1 MGTVALCILRHE
13 KLLNKW
19 DEFLAQSP
27 HEWGEIGH
35 ALVEPPELILCQ
47 TLGLTRTWPVDEP
60 VAAKHVRGLVGSL
73 CRKVPR
79 VGSKKSLAR
88 WRGFG
93 GGGPEARGGI
103 LHGKFLLSDTVDDFR
118 TWFEKSFIAMTCD
131 DGGFSRK
138 VESGGN
144 NFAS

>member
-1 MGTVALCILRHE
+1 MVSLCILRHE

-27 HEWGEIGH
+27 RRWGEVGH
-35 ALVEPPELILCQ
+35 VLVEPPELIRCQ
-47 TLGLTRTWPVDEP
+47 AMGLTTTWPVDEP

-79 VGSKKSLAR
+79 ASAKEFPPL
-88 WRGFG
+88 
-93 GGGPEARGGI
+93 EARGGI

-118 TWFEKSFIAMTCD
+118 TWFEKIIYRAD
-131 DGGFSRK
+131 LH
-138 VESGGN
+138 
-144 NFAS
+144 